1 MRKVHTMRH
10 RMFRGWWLA
19 LSVGIAVVTIFAGVA
34 RATPASHVM
43 DQLLG
48 RATLPPFHIHHH
60 GFSIQT
66 KHTTDVVIH
75 HITFAPG
82 GSTGWHTH
90 PGPAFITVATGTV
103 TLYDGDDPTCTP
115 HSYTKGQGF
124 VDPGFG
130 HVHIARN
137 EGIVEAGVYA
147 ADLNVPPGGLY
158 RIDAP
163 NPGNCAF
170 RGF

>member
-1 MRKVHTMRH
+1 
-10 RMFRGWWLA
+10 MFRGWRLA
-19 LSVGIAVVTIFAGVA
+19 LSLGLVAAAISVGVGRATIA
-34 RATPASHVM
+34 RATPGSGLRDEV
-43 DQLLG
+43 LG
-48 RATLPPFHIHHH
+48 RATLPPFE
-60 GFSIQT
+60 IQPDESPFGIQSE
-66 KHTTDVVIH
+66 KTTDVVIH
-75 HITFAPG
+75 HLSFAPR

-90 PGPAFITVATGTV
+90 PGPAFITVVLGAV
-103 TLYDGDDPTCTP
+103 TLYNGDDPKCRP
-115 HSYTKGQGF
+115 HIYTAGQGF

-137 EGIVEAGVYA
+137 EGTVPAGVYA

-163 NPGNCAF
+163 NPGVCAS